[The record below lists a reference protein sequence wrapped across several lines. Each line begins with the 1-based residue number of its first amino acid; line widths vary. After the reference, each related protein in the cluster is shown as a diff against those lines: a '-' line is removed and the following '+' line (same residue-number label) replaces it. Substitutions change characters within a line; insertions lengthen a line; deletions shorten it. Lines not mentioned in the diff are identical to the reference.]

1 MLWLWAAL
9 AVQIAQSAEYKAAHT
24 VAANGNIESFHS
36 GPGYVRRESR
46 FSQDASFVHQEPV
59 SKVVVNAAEAV
70 SNLTVKSGGEQ
81 SVTVW
86 KDQEKEAATAMS
98 LSLLASI
105 GFVLSIFYMVS
116 SSNNVLQVAT
126 WKILAASISLFSV
139 ILLFMVMKKGWK
151 TMMGSSESDEAKL
164 ISDVL
169 SVLRFLFLLILV
181 PFLLKK
187 TAEKESLNQAIRIAG
202 VHLVGFAGADA
213 FTDILKQQVFISSPY
228 YYFFGV
234 IGICLLLG
242 LIQWASVKWRSRST
256 TASAAPETSEGEPA
270 PAAEAPATD
279 AAATGASSSPGWTT
293 LAEAMELETNAFVVG
308 FLLSMWIRFCITGA
322 VPGARYGRK
331 VTGDDVNWLFCFV
344 LLTFFS
350 AAAVAKFLLPT
361 AENLQPTLQRLLRTL
376 SAVLWMTFGWL
387 VFYLSQ
393 WLLWNFTAD
402 DANGAHHTAK
412 LIAANGLAVMGS
424 VLVFFPMI
432 MGHLLK
438 RSSWMTSPTFV
449 NFASLVL
456 AFSWETAVYTA
467 VQGASETVA
476 GDTTQKAVALIHLI
490 IILAVILPG
499 WYFYMLPFARA
510 EAKEEAKEAKDAD
523 EAAGETQPSEA
534 TS

>member
-1 MLWLWAAL
+1 MLWLWAVL

-242 LIQWASVKWRSRST
+242 LIQWAS
-256 TASAAPETSEGEPA
+256 TSEGEPA
-270 PAAEAPATD
+270 PAAEAPAAD
-279 AAATGASSSPGWTT
+279 AAATGASSSPGWTN

-402 DANGAHHTAK
+402 DDDANGAHHMHHTAK
-412 LIAANGLAVMGS
+412 LIAANGLAMGS

-467 VQGASETVA
+467 VQGASET
-476 GDTTQKAVALIHLI
+476 AVALIHLV